1 MANEKQPAPQRANCC
16 REIPDTGEEATTAY
30 YDSIEGNT
38 LLLYDPQDEN
48 IETDADGFI
57 I

>member
-1 MANEKQPAPQRANCC
+1 MAKEKHPAPQGANYC

-30 YDSIEGNT
+30 YDSTEGNT

-48 IETDADGFI
+48 AETDADGFI